1 MGKEMEQVRGAQRTG
16 ETTGEMDQGKQHLYE
31 NAVMKLIRKE
41 EKEGGKKENREGGK
55 DEWREGGRET
65 GGKL

>member
-1 MGKEMEQVRGAQRTG
+1 MEQVRGEQRTG

-41 EKEGGKKENREGGK
+41 EKEGGKKEGREGASE
-55 DEWREGGRET
+55 DNSNQT
-65 GGKL
+65 IVHILP